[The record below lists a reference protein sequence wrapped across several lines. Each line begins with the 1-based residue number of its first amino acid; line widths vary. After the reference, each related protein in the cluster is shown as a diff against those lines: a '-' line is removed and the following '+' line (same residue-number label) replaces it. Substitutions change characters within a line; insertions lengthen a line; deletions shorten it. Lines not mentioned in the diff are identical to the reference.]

1 VTSSKSSFSSKS
13 IRSRTLWQTKDYTVQ
28 NFPLEPRE
36 NGLPRREGGRFRPT
50 RYAPDEDLSH
60 ALSPHEFREQYAAS
74 FETASVIEEVLVN
87 TCGTGNRKVENS
99 ENNGPHVK
107 EGKGKSE
114 I

>member
-1 VTSSKSSFSSKS
+1 M
-13 IRSRTLWQTKDYTVQ
+13 RSRILWRTKDHTIQ

-60 ALSPHEFREQYAAS
+60 ALSPQEFREQYAPS
-74 FETASVIEEVLVN
+74 FETASVIEEVPVN
-87 TCGTGNRKVENS
+87 TCGTGNRKIENS
-99 ENNGPHVK
+99 ENMGHHRK
-107 EGKGKSE
+107 EEKCISE